1 MPFSFVHK
9 RLVFAHPN
17 QEISTLGGG
26 YVLQICSQAY
36 IILPI
41 AFAHSSQEISTLEYP
56 TGDGQSYS
64 IRFRTCIKMEQDI
77 QLRRIVDVPVS
88 DFEISRLKPLNP
100 HASF

>member
-56 TGDGQSYS
+56 TGDDRAILSVFGPVLKWN
-64 IRFRTCIKMEQDI
+64 RTY
-77 QLRRIVDVPVS
+77 
-88 DFEISRLKPLNP
+88 NYG
-100 HASF
+100 A